1 MIHMKIVLH
10 CNSELFDDDSIEKE
24 ASIVNRVLRDVC
36 SSACEVYAIVA
47 NEIT

>member
-10 CNSELFDDDSIEKE
+10 CNSELFDDDSTEEKT
-24 ASIVNRVLRDVC
+24 SIVNRILRDVC
-36 SSACEVYAIVA
+36 SFVCEIYAIVA